1 MVEGVS
7 GKRFWARHGSCL
19 LLCCQPALC
28 RIRRTASKL
37 SFALGFRT
45 LEHVIA
51 TPAYL
56 VYANRRVAPL
66 LALGF
71 ASGLPLAL
79 TGGTLQAWATVEM
92 VSLQAIGFLT
102 LVGSAY
108 TLKFLWA
115 PLIDRYVPPFLGRRR
130 GWMLLTQLL
139 LAAAIMA
146 MSLFS
151 PSQALLPLALL
162 AVVVAFL
169 SATQDIAFDA
179 YRTDV
184 LRAEE
189 RGAGAAVSVLGY
201 RLAMLVSGGLALIIA
216 DAWLGWSSMYV
227 LMGGL
232 MLVAAV
238 ITFLSPEP
246 EVSSVPPRTLRE
258 AVSGPLVEF
267 FTRRGAIMLL
277 VLVVLYKLG
286 DAFAG
291 ALSTTFLIRGAGY
304 TPTEVG
310 LVNKVMGLIATIVG
324 ALVGGTLLARLGLY
338 RSLML
343 FGLAQAVSNL
353 AYWMI
358 AVAPNHIALMA
369 FAVGL
374 ENLCGGMGT
383 AAFVALLMA
392 LCNQRFTATQF
403 ALLSALSA
411 VGRTYLAGPLSPPM
425 VESLGWPGFFLVT
438 VAIALPGLVLLWW
451 YRRTIRALDAPG
463 HNEPSIAAPPVSAAG
478 KSA

>member
-1 MVEGVS
+1 MES
-7 GKRFWARHGSCL
+7 TIR
-19 LLCCQPALC
+19 PAH
-28 RIRRTASKL
+28 
-37 SFALGFRT
+37 
-45 LEHVIA
+45 HV
-51 TPAYL
+51 YL
-56 VYANRRVAPL
+56 NRRVGPL

-79 TGGTLQAWATVEM
+79 SGGTLQAWATVED

-115 PLIDRYVPPFLGRRR
+115 PFIDRYVPPFLGRRR
-130 GWMLLTQLL
+130 GWMLLTQLA
-139 LAAAIMA
+139 LAATIAA
-146 MSLFS
+146 MSFFS
-151 PSQALLPLALL
+151 PSQALMPLAML
-162 AVVVAFL
+162 AVLVAFF

-184 LRAEE
+184 LHTEE

-201 RLAMLVSGGLALIIA
+201 RLAMLVSGGLALILA
-216 DAWLGWSSMYV
+216 DSWIGWGNTYL
-227 LMGGL
+227 LMAAL
-232 MLVAAV
+232 MALAALVTLVA
-238 ITFLSPEP
+238 PEP
-246 EVSSVPPRTLRE
+246 EVQPQPPRTLAE

-267 FTRRGAIMLL
+267 FSRRGAITLL
-277 VLVVLYKLG
+277 ALVVLYKLG

-304 TPTEVG
+304 SATEVG
-310 LVNKVMGLIATIVG
+310 AVNKLMGLAATIVG
-324 ALVGGTLLARLGLY
+324 ALIGGGLLARLGLY

-353 AYWMI
+353 AYWLI
-358 AVAPNHIALMA
+358 AVSPQNLVLMA
-369 FAVGL
+369 AGVGL

-392 LCNQRFTATQF
+392 FCNARFTATQF

-411 VGRTYLAGPLSPPM
+411 VGRTYLAGPFSPPM
-425 VESLGWPGFFLVT
+425 VEALGWPGFFLVT
-438 VAIALPGLVLLWW
+438 VGIAVPGLVLLWW
-451 YRRTIRALDAPG
+451 LRRDIQRLD
-463 HNEPSIAAPPVSAAG
+463 EPQEA
-478 KSA
+478 